1 MEIASSSPIT
11 GNAPHQNVLPMV
23 ERRCVLVR
31 SYIREPFE
39 SSLGRIQQRFQI
51 GFAIADNELWGWCP
65 VFAQIRSGKYLFV
78 FNFVSVIDNDLIW
91 LWLKNNKAEHVFPLG
106 DDPKN
111 GVPPFPMPYDLPLL
125 PYTPDDTPFVMDYL
139 LDTMK

>member
-1 MEIASSSPIT
+1 MSYEA
-11 GNAPHQNVLPMV
+11 GVLFLPKF
-23 ERRCVLVR
+23 VLVK
-31 SYIREPFE
+31 FV
-39 SSLGRIQQRFQI
+39 
-51 GFAIADNELWGWCP
+51 
-65 VFAQIRSGKYLFV
+65 VFKFV
-78 FNFVSVIDNDLIW
+78 RGNDNDLIW

-111 GVPPFPMPYDLPLL
+111 GVPPFPMPYDLPLQ